1 MDRNLDR
8 RVEAVVPVIEDPDAS
23 ARIGEIVR
31 IMLADDRRSWQLGTD
46 AAWRRTEELEG
57 KEGTSDTFA
66 VLKQVALDGAR
77 ETAQPHRPG
86 AGVGSM
92 DPRA

>member
-8 RVEAVVPVIEDPDAS
+8 RVEAVVPIEDPDA
-23 ARIGEIVR
+23 ANRIGEIIR

-46 AAWRRTEELEG
+46 AAWRRTEELN
-57 KEGTSDTFA
+57 GTDGTFDTFA
-66 VLKQVALDGAR
+66 EMKRIALEGAR

-86 AGVGSM
+86 AGVGSL